1 MIGQRVKE
9 RRLQLGMTQ
18 EELAHKMGY
27 KSKST
32 INKIEHDVHDVNQ
45 TTLGKLAAV
54 LDVDPNYFLE
64 GMSHRYY
71 PSNDVLEFAKRV
83 MKLPP
88 DMMDNVIQYIEFLE
102 KRVEDK
108 T

>member
-1 MIGQRVKE
+1 MIGQRIRE
-9 RRLQLGMTQ
+9 RRRQLNMTQ

-32 INKIEHDVHDVNQ
+32 INKIEKDVHDVNQ
-45 TTLGKLAAV
+45 ATLAKFAEV

-71 PSNDVLEFAKRV
+71 PDATVMDWFKRL
-83 MKLPP
+83 MALPP
-88 DMMDNVIQYIEFLE
+88 DAIDNVLQYIEFLE
-102 KRVEDK
+102 QRSEQS
-108 T
+108 